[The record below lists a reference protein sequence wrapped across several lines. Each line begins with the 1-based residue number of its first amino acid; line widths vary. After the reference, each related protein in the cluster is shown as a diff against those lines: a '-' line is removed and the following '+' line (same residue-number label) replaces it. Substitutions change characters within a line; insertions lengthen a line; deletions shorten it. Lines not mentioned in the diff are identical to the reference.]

1 MSDQIEIRYAVP
13 NEAEALSQIAIK
25 AKAHWGYPENLMKVW
40 KPTLTFSPK
49 YFNENESWVA
59 VVDNGPVAF
68 YTLQEKAGTGWIEN
82 LWVLPEYI
90 GKGVGRQLFLH
101 ALSRARE
108 MGYTI
113 LQLEA
118 DPNAAGFYEKMG
130 MSRIG
135 ERRSEADGQ
144 PRVLPIMEIDL

>member
-1 MSDQIEIRYAVP
+1 MEIRSAVP
-13 NEAEALSQIAIK
+13 IDAKALSQVALS
-25 AKAHWGYPENLMKVW
+25 AKAHWGYPENLMQAWV
-40 KPTLTFSPK
+40 PELTFSSE

-59 VVDNGPVAF
+59 VLDDRLVAF
-68 YTLQEKAGTGWIEN
+68 YTLQDKAGIAWIEN

-90 GKGVGRQLFLH
+90 GQGIGKELFLDA
-101 ALSRARE
+101 ALRARQ
-108 MGYTI
+108 MGYKT

-130 MSRIG
+130 MSKIG
-135 ERRSEADGQ
+135 ERHSEVDGQ